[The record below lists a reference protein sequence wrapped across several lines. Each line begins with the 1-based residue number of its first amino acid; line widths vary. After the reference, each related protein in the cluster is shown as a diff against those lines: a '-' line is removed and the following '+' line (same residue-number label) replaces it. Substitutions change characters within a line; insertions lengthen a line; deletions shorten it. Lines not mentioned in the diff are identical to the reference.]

1 MRLAERYLTDL
12 RAVAQTDLDYR
23 TRTVK
28 RMLQSGSDIAYR
40 NRGLYDA
47 WRLLRSEWT
56 DDPHWEFTRL
66 RDLPTDQP
74 FPDAVPTDLQEQIAQ
89 ALKQAITETPGSF
102 EELQSQRP
110 DPTDT
115 GTYMDWFYR
124 YVPYLT
130 LGLTPDATGLTS
142 ARARLRWFLEPL
154 PEDEEILRTEM
165 LRRGQRY
172 IDDWYEFATRVS

>member
-1 MRLAERYLTDL
+1 MRLAERYFTDL
-12 RAVAQTDLDYR
+12 RAVARTDLDYR

-28 RMLQSGSDIAYR
+28 RMLGTGSDIAYR

-56 DDPHWEFTRL
+56 DDPQWEFTRL
-66 RDLPTDQP
+66 RDLPADQP
-74 FPDAVPTDLQEQIAQ
+74 LPDEVPTELQEQIAR
-89 ALKQAITETPGSF
+89 ALKQAIAETPGSF

-110 DPTDT
+110 DLSDT
-115 GTYMDWFYR
+115 GTYMEWFYR

-130 LGLTPDATGLTS
+130 LGLAPDATGLAS

-154 PEDEEILRTEM
+154 PEDEEILRDAV

-172 IDDWYEFATRVS
+172 IDDWCDFATLAP